1 MTVAPAAAS
10 QVPGGIE
17 SLRGRKDPEAV
28 RAVAREMESLFAY
41 EMIKAMRATAGTS
54 ATGDGFG
61 GDVYGSLFD
70 MELAKVI
77 AAKGL
82 GLQDILLK
90 GLGGAVSSK
99 KIESDQGISGTAAAP
114 PSAAPPSAAPPA
126 GASPASGEAPA
137 FTVPPYVAPLSAA
150 SPVVPPAVSGP
161 HTHEPTEENAGP
173 AVASPAVA
181 SPPVA
186 APQGGGSAAAP
197 SAEAV
202 YPIREGGR
210 VSSGFGVRKDPFTG
224 KGRFHHGVDI
234 AAAEGTAI
242 HPVKGGEVTFSGYQK
257 GYGNVV
263 VVDHGGGFVTKYAHN
278 RANRV
283 AVGDRVDPDTVIAEV
298 GSTGRST
305 GPHLHFEVSYG
316 GEKVHPETV
325 FAGGAKGY
333 G

>member
-1 MTVAPAAAS
+1 MTVTLAAAS

-82 GLQDILLK
+82 GLQDIFLK
-90 GLGGAVSSK
+90 GLSGAEESQKSESNQ
-99 KIESDQGISGTAAAP
+99 KITGPTDAPAAAP
-114 PSAAPPSAAPPA
+114 S
-126 GASPASGEAPA
+126 
-137 FTVPPYVAPLSAA
+137 TVPS
-150 SPVVPPAVSGP
+150 AVSGP
-161 HTHEPTEENAGP
+161 HTHEPLEE
-173 AVASPAVA
+173 
-181 SPPVA
+181 VA
-186 APQGGGSAAAP
+186 ARPTTPAAARQGGGRASTP
-197 SAEAV
+197 SGEAV
-202 YPIREGGR
+202 FPIREGGR
-210 VSSGFGVRKDPFTG
+210 VSSDFGVRKDPFTG
-224 KGRFHHGVDI
+224 KGKFHHGVDI
-234 AAAEGTAI
+234 AAAEGTAV
-242 HPVKGGEVTFSGYQK
+242 HPVKGGEVTFSGCQK

-263 VVDHGGGFVTKYAHN
+263 VVDHGDGFVTKYAHN

-283 AVGDRVDPDTVIAEV
+283 AVGDRVDPNTVIAEV

-305 GPHLHFEVSYG
+305 GPHLHFEVSYE
-316 GEKVHPETV
+316 GERVHPATV